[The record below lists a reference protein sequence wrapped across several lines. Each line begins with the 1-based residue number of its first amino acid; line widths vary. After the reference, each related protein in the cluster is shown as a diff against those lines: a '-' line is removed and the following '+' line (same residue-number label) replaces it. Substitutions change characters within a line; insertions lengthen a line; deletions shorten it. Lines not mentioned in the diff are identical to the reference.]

1 MKKCWKYRHN
11 WGYKFF
17 SAFGG
22 IEQIRESMFENQERT
37 NIESLGEFGLIDHLT
52 KQIKIKQPGTIK
64 GIGDDAAV
72 IDFKG
77 KKALISTDMLLE
89 GIHFDLAYTPLKH
102 LGYKSIQVNL
112 SDIYAM
118 NGIAAQV
125 TVSIGISSKF
135 PLEAVEELYE
145 GIYRACEKYNVD
157 LVGGDTTSSR
167 QGLVISVT
175 SIGYADEKDIAYR
188 NTAGEGDLICVSGDL
203 GGAYVG
209 LQLLERE
216 KLVYIE
222 NPNIQPD
229 LEGKDYIV
237 ERQLKPEARK
247 DIVELLQDVK
257 VVPTSMIDISDGL
270 ASEILHICKQSNK
283 GCNIYEDKIPLDPM
297 TYETARE
304 FNLDPTV
311 CALSGGED
319 YELLFTIKQ
328 SDYEKIKLQMDISVI
343 GHITEPSAGCNLVT
357 KSGVVHPL
365 KAQGW
370 NAFKS

>member
-1 MKKCWKYRHN
+1 MA
-11 WGYKFF
+11 FF
-17 SAFGG
+17 D
-22 IEQIRESMFENQERT
+22 NKERT
-37 NIESLGEFGLIDHLT
+37 NIEELGEFGLIDHLT
-52 KQIKIKQPGTIK
+52 KNIRLNRKSSVK
-64 GIGDDAAV
+64 GVGDDAAV
-72 IDFKG
+72 LDFKD
-77 KKALISTDMLLE
+77 KKTLISTDLLLE

-102 LGYKSIQVNL
+102 LGYKAVQVNL

-118 NGIAAQV
+118 NGTASQV
-125 TVSIGISSKF
+125 TVSLGISSKF

-145 GIYRACEKYNVD
+145 GIYLACEKYNID
-157 LVGGDTTSSR
+157 IVGGDTSSSK

-175 SIGYADEKDIAYR
+175 SIGYANEADIVYR
-188 NTAGEGDLICVSGDL
+188 NGAGEGDLICVSGDL

-216 KLVYIE
+216 KQIYLE

-247 DIVELLQDVK
+247 DVIALLREIEVK
-257 VVPTSMIDISDGL
+257 PTAMIDISDGL
-270 ASEILHICKQSNK
+270 ASEMLHICRQSNK
-283 GCNIYEDKIPLDPM
+283 GCVLYEEKIPLDPM

-319 YELLFTIKQ
+319 YELLFTVKQ
-328 SDYEKIKLQMDISVI
+328 ADYEKIKFKMDISII
-343 GHITEPSAGCNLVT
+343 GYITEPSAGCNLVT
-357 KSGVVHPL
+357 KSGNSHPIT
-365 KAQGW
+365 AQGW
-370 NAFKS
+370 NAFRPAS